1 MPEGQT
7 IVATILVS
15 MKDAQNCGLYNRQ
28 MSSKEWQKAS
38 NVVVLFNS
46 VNYYYSGPV
55 GLNLLLLNPNP

>member
-38 NVVVLFNS
+38 NVVVLFN
-46 VNYYYSGPV
+46 YYSGPV